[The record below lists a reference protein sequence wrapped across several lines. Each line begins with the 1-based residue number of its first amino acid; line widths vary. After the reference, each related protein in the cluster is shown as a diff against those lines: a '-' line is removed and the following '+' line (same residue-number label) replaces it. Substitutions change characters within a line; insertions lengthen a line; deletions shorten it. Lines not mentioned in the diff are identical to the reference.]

1 MKLQRVRHNLVTGQ
15 QQQQQYL
22 LVGYWLITPKC
33 YECGKAFIRSVSR
46 ELPGNSVLRIYL
58 DIYFIYLFLLFKH
71 PQDLAHNRFLRIA

>member
-46 ELPGNSVLRIYL
+46 ELPGNSVLRNPPANAGDTGLSPDLGRSYM
-58 DIYFIYLFLLFKH
+58 
-71 PQDLAHNRFLRIA
+71 PQSN